1 VHLYVKDETSDPP
14 SQVFL
19 DYGLFTQVE
28 QPNRTYLRNH
38 LLDPDGQLYKPN
50 FFEFYRYPENIRLL
64 DDPLYDEEAFVR
76 IIEPKNTLDHSKLI
90 NMLEEVN
97 DWSTPIEI
105 TFEKNFDADNYFTW
119 LAFNILTGNVDT
131 QSQNYYLYSPKN
143 SEKWYFIPWDYDQA
157 FTRTEREDGFRRV
170 YDPFEEGVSNYWG
183 GVLHN
188 RVLRNDFYRN
198 ALDEKIN
205 ELLLYMT
212 PERIEGMLNEYRTVT
227 DPFVLSMPDIFLLGV
242 TPDEYEHIVTTLIPS
257 EVQRNYEL
265 YLDSLDKP
273 MPFYLGTPQKVDDI
287 LQFNWDP
294 AYDFDGQDIS
304 YEFIVSKDLEFKEI
318 VYDTDLADTVISIEM
333 LEPGTY
339 FWRVIA
345 TNEDGFSQLPF
356 DTHFNAE
363 NDIAPG
369 MKYLYISPDG
379 QILETALEEIIVE

>member
-1 VHLYVKDETSDPP
+1 
-14 SQVFL
+14 L

-50 FFEFYRYPENIRLL
+50 FFEFYRYPENIRLV